1 MNAKHLTTPVTLT
14 LELDDLGWLRNF
26 LKEESLHAEIDH
38 EEVERL
44 HTDVAIRAAKAVLSK
59 ERDRM
64 TEIIEALDEALVAN
78 DEREAV
84 AKRLAATVPVMQ
96 DIANTHR

>member
-1 MNAKHLTTPVTLT
+1 MSAKHLTNPVTLT

-44 HTDVAIRAAKAVLSK
+44 HTDVAIQAAKTVLSS
-59 ERDRM
+59 EHAQM
-64 TEIIEALDEALVAN
+64 TKIIDALDEALVA
-78 DEREAV
+78 DDAREAI
-84 AKRLAATVPVMQ
+84 AKRIAATLPVMQ
-96 DIANTHR
+96 DITNTHH